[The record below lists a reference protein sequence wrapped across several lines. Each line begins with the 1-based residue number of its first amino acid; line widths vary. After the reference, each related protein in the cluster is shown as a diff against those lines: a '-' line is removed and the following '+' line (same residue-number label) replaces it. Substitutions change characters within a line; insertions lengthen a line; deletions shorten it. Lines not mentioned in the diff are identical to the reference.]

1 MLTPMNIM
9 EANLLLPMAH
19 KLEIA
24 KVAIDNTTGAVI
36 TNAIIG
42 VPFKY
47 KITVVNNSTTTAAS
61 GVIISDLVPASL
73 SITDNDGG
81 TQTGN
86 SITWNVGSLTKIGS
100 GQNTVQKIITVV
112 PTCNSLPSV
121 NNTANVI
128 SSPPDNGQGV
138 PTATVNTTV
147 TDNIAP
153 IAICKPI
160 TVILDATGTANITTA
175 MINNGS
181 SDNCSIQA
189 ITISKSS
196 FNCTN
201 LGANNVILTV
211 TDVSGN
217 ISTCNSVVTVVD
229 NQAPVFTS
237 CPTTPG
243 SLCADNLTTYTKV
256 GTSWN
261 ALATDNCSV
270 SSLTYTLSGSTT
282 GTGTSL
288 NGVAFNV
295 GTTTVTWTA
304 TDVAWQYFKLCFHS
318 YNKWVACYYYT
329 TYSTIRLRRSI
340 R

>member
-1 MLTPMNIM
+1 M
-9 EANLLLPMAH
+9 
-19 KLEIA
+19 
-24 KVAIDNTTGAVI
+24 
-36 TNAIIG
+36 
-42 VPFKY
+42 
-47 KITVVNNSTTTAAS
+47 
-61 GVIISDLVPASL
+61 PASL

-138 PTATVNTTV
+138 PAATVNTTV

-237 CPTTPG
+237 CPTTG
-243 SLCADNLTTYTKV
+243 YANFRRYNSLFLYCYRKYKSYYKFRTH
-256 GTSWN
+256 
-261 ALATDNCSV
+261 
-270 SSLTYTLSGSTT
+270 
-282 GTGTSL
+282 L
-288 NGVAFNV
+288 N
-295 GTTTVTWTA
+295 
-304 TDVAWQYFKLCFHS
+304 
-318 YNKWVACYYYT
+318 YYQ
-329 TYSTIRLRRSI
+329 
-340 R
+340 